1 MSRLNGYLK
10 DFERMADD
18 IGMTYFPIEFEIV
31 PQDVMLEVVTYALP
45 SRARH
50 WVYGQSYDYQK
61 HSDGMGYSKIYEV
74 VMNNDPAYAFM
85 LDSNSD
91 VINTMV
97 MAHVI
102 GHSHFFKN
110 NYLFEPTDRKMVYHA
125 AERAQRIEE
134 YVGKYGI
141 DKVEHIMNIAFA
153 LEKQIDWSKGE
164 NRERYGVRR
173 KEVRDSKKLE
183 FDDILNPKK
192 ASRIE
197 IIHNAD
203 FPPHP
208 ESDLLWFL
216 ANYAPLEDWERDIFE
231 IIRQESFYFY
241 AQYGTKTGNEG
252 CASYY
257 HSLFMSQLDNLP
269 QEEYMD
275 FCRVHEKVVQPG
287 GSPLNINPYF
297 MGFTILQDIKKR
309 WNDYKSAGESCIS
322 GQEKVFQ
329 VCADE
334 SDVSLIKNYLTQD
347 LVDEMK
353 LFSYRTERDRNGD
366 TTMTIESRNVDD
378 VAEYLTKDMHNYR
391 SPVITIE
398 RASSHGMELRHH
410 STDAKTLDVRNLSKV
425 MGYIHELWN
434 APINVETIDD
444 NGNTV
449 HHTFDEDGFSGDE

>member
-1 MSRLNGYLK
+1 MGKLDGYLK

-18 IGMTYFPIEFEIV
+18 IGMSYFPIEFEIV

-74 VMNNDPAYAFM
+74 IMNNDPCHAFM

-91 VINTMV
+91 TINTMV
-97 MAHVI
+97 MAHCF
-102 GHSHFFKN
+102 GHSFCFRS
-110 NYLFEPTDRKMVYHA
+110 NYLFANSDRKMVYHA
-125 AERAQRIEE
+125 AERAQRVEE

-153 LEKQIDWSKGE
+153 LERQIDWSKGE
-164 NRERYGVRR
+164 DRQRYQKPT
-173 KEVRDSKKLE
+173 KESRATKKLE
-183 FDDILNPKK
+183 FDDILNPNKP
-192 ASRIE
+192 SRIDMV
-197 IIHNAD
+197 HNSN

-208 ESDLLWFL
+208 ESDLIWFL
-216 ANYAPLEDWERDIFE
+216 SNYAPLEDWERDIFE
-231 IIRQESFYFY
+231 IVRQESFYFY
-241 AQYGTKTGNEG
+241 PQFNSKILNEG
-252 CASYY
+252 IASVA
-257 HSLFMSQLDNLP
+257 HAQFMSQLDNLP
-269 QEEYMD
+269 QDEYMD

-287 GSPLNINPYF
+287 GSPLNINPYYL
-297 MGFTILQDIKKR
+297 GFTLLQDIRKR
-309 WNDYKSAGESCIS
+309 WDNYKSAGESKLT
-322 GQEKVFQ
+322 GWQKVLE
-329 VCADE
+329 VCSDE

-353 LFSYRTERDRNGD
+353 LFAYRSDHDKNGD
-366 TTMTIESRNVDD
+366 TIMTIESRNVDD

-391 SPVITIE
+391 APVITIE
-398 RASSHGMELRHH
+398 RASSRGLEMIHH
-410 STDAKTLDVRNLSKV
+410 ATDAKTLDVRNLSKV

-444 NGNTV
+444 KGETV
-449 HHTFDEDGFSGDE
+449 HHTFDEDGFSGD

>member
-1 MSRLNGYLK
+1 MGKLDGYLK

-74 VMNNDPAYAFM
+74 IMNNDPCHAFM

-91 VINTMV
+91 TINTMV
-97 MAHVI
+97 MAHCY
-102 GHSHFFKN
+102 GHSNCFRS
-110 NYLFEPTDRKMVYHA
+110 NYLFANSDRKMVYHA
-125 AERAQRIEE
+125 AERAQRVEE
-134 YVGKYGI
+134 YVAKYGI
-141 DKVEHIMNIAFA
+141 SKVEHIMNIAFS
-153 LEKQIDWSKGE
+153 LERQIDWSKGE
-164 NRERYGVRR
+164 DRNRYGKPR
-173 KEVRDSKKLE
+173 KELRDIKKGE
-183 FDDILNPKK
+183 FDDVLDPKK
-192 ASRIE
+192 KSRIE
-197 IIHNAD
+197 VVHNAD

-231 IIRQESFYFY
+231 IVRQESFYFY
-241 AQYGTKTGNEG
+241 PQFNSKILNEG
-252 CASYY
+252 IASVA
-257 HSLFMSQLDNLP
+257 HAQFMSQLDSLP
-269 QEEYMD
+269 IEEYMD
-275 FCRVHEKVVQPG
+275 FCRIHERVVQPG
-287 GSPLNINPYF
+287 GSPLNINPYYL
-297 MGFTILQDIKKR
+297 GFTLLQDIRKR
-309 WNDYKSAGESCIS
+309 WDNYKSAGESNLS
-322 GQEKVFQ
+322 GWQKALEV
-329 VCADE
+329 VSEE
-334 SDVSLIKNYLTQD
+334 SDISLIKNYLTQD

-353 LFSYRTERDRNGD
+353 LFAYRSERDRNGD

-398 RASSHGMELRHH
+398 RASSHGMEMRHH
-410 STDAKTLDVRNLSKV
+410 ATDAKTLDVRNLSKV

-434 APINVETIDD
+434 APINVETVDD
-444 NGNTV
+444 NGDIV
-449 HHTFDEDGFSGDE
+449 HHTFDEDGFSGDD